1 MRPSPRFQVLGG
13 QRPHQ
18 AKKQQST
25 NDPETHGLFFIFI
38 NRVTISETWQIS
50 ISPAMGKG
58 NSLLTLY
65 LLLYCAIYRA
75 RIKKVAKKKGFQ
87 FIMTTVLGGLLFL
100 VPVVFQGFVLAK
112 AVGFMMIIAEPMA
125 DWIPVDTVGGVA
137 LANLIAIAAVIVVCF
152 LAGLVAR
159 NALASGVVKN
169 LESRVLMKIP
179 GYTVIRGIKS
189 GFDKDDNNQF
199 KPVALA
205 LGSAER
211 IGFEIQKLADGR
223 SMIYIDM
230 DSELTNCWRQKL
242 ATNPHPAVKNRPKA
256 RTKLLM
262 IDGIGAGGASSRIT
276 FQWCS

>member
-1 MRPSPRFQVLGG
+1 
-13 QRPHQ
+13 
-18 AKKQQST
+18 
-25 NDPETHGLFFIFI
+25 
-38 NRVTISETWQIS
+38 
-50 ISPAMGKG
+50 
-58 NSLLTLY
+58 
-65 LLLYCAIYRA
+65 
-75 RIKKVAKKKGFQ
+75 VAKKKGFQ

-100 VPVVFQGFVLAK
+100 VPVVFLGFVLAK

-223 SMIYIDM
+223 SMIYIPSVPNTLSGITQILPPEQITYLDTSFTNVM
-230 DSELTNCWRQKL
+230 ELVERYGFGVDELL
-242 ATNPHPAVKNRPKA
+242 ATKISDKPSS
-256 RTKLLM
+256 
-262 IDGIGAGGASSRIT
+262 GGEKQAESEDEAPDD
-276 FQWCS
+276 